1 MHLNLK
7 VFAVSLLFLSGSA
20 FASVP
25 TGVSLPW
32 QAGPGNT
39 LRAPGRIT
47 KLQNISKEAALYR
60 LTGHGTRSDPVLSAQ
75 NTGTVPEATIC
86 FGKGSPCIPYPFLGR
101 FYAPGTEPL
110 KLYLNERVWLETNQ
124 KWPAFRVFPRGS
136 SMVVASPAKSAAP
149 GT

>member
-86 FGKGSPCIPYPFLGR
+86 FGKSSTCIRYPFLGR

-110 KLYLNERVWLETNQ
+110 KLSLHEKVWVETNQ
-124 KWPAFRVFPRGS
+124 DWPAIRVFPRAHS
-136 SMVVASPAKSAAP
+136 AVKSPTAPSASPA
-149 GT
+149 T